1 MSSAARKRKTKG
13 ASLWSSVLAQGDGPQ
28 EFDPGCPGNLSQY
41 FCETCDKDLKTEEQ
55 LKQHFSEH
63 IPCAYPGCK
72 FNAHFLVIEKHIR
85 MAHANGIGAIS
96 LETEEDIRKWRE
108 ERKKNYPTKQKI
120 AEKKAEIQLK
130 MIRGEKIDTKKFDM
144 KEKRIEKRKIK
155 EIKKEQ
161 AKRKKIATQ
170 GLVHYESSS
179 SSSSSEE
186 EEEESDKEEEEPKK
200 CTRTNCKNNCKICT
214 MKKINDNMKAQPEY
228 EVIYNNKL
236 LRSHQTNILKSG
248 KKCRYPVGS
257 YKDKFTGEREM
268 HSLARPT
275 LLEMLLKD
283 EIRKERNQILQAL
296 HFIVQND
303 FFDNK

>member
-1 MSSAARKRKTKG
+1 MSSIGRKRKTKG

-96 LETEEDIRKWRE
+96 LETEEEIRKWRE

-130 MIRGEKIDTKKFDM
+130 MIRGTFKNVPIYPL
-144 KEKRIEKRKIK
+144 
-155 EIKKEQ
+155 Q
-161 AKRKKIATQ
+161 AKNIFRRK
-170 GLVHYESSS
+170 
-179 SSSSSEE
+179 
-186 EEEESDKEEEEPKK
+186 
-200 CTRTNCKNNCKICT
+200 N
-214 MKKINDNMKAQPEY
+214 
-228 EVIYNNKL
+228 
-236 LRSHQTNILKSG
+236 
-248 KKCRYPVGS
+248 
-257 YKDKFTGEREM
+257 
-268 HSLARPT
+268 
-275 LLEMLLKD
+275 
-283 EIRKERNQILQAL
+283 
-296 HFIVQND
+296 
-303 FFDNK
+303 

>member
-1 MSSAARKRKTKG
+1 MANQLMKISVIFILNYNFQLAVQNFGQTRAIFFLTFNHLFLIFRMSSVARKRKTKG

-96 LETEEDIRKWRE
+96 LETEEEIRKWRE

-130 MIRGEKIDTKKFDM
+130 MIRGMPFGSK
-144 KEKRIEKRKIK
+144 
-155 EIKKEQ
+155 
-161 AKRKKIATQ
+161 
-170 GLVHYESSS
+170 H
-179 SSSSSEE
+179 
-186 EEEESDKEEEEPKK
+186 
-200 CTRTNCKNNCKICT
+200 
-214 MKKINDNMKAQPEY
+214 
-228 EVIYNNKL
+228 L
-236 LRSHQTNILKSG
+236 L
-248 KKCRYPVGS
+248 
-257 YKDKFTGEREM
+257 M
-268 HSLARPT
+268 
-275 LLEMLLKD
+275 
-283 EIRKERNQILQAL
+283 
-296 HFIVQND
+296 
-303 FFDNK
+303 